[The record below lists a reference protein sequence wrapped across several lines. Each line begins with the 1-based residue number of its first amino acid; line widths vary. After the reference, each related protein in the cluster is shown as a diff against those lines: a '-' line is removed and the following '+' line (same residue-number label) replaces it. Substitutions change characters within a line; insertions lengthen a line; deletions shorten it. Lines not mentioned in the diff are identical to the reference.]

1 MSQIK
6 LKHSGGNSV
15 IIAAP
20 DSNPASDRTL
30 KLPSNA
36 DGTVL
41 TTTNPKAGNIIQVV
55 STTKTDT
62 FTTTSNTFTDVTGLS
77 VDITPSSTSSKILVT
92 VNVTGSGKANQSRA
106 PVRLLRDSTLIGNAT
121 DVGNRNAAF
130 GVLYSI
136 SDDNGISTANIQFLD
151 SPNTT
156 NSVTYKVQIANKNGN
171 SNTIVVNRSY
181 NDSNATTGHRYSSS
195 ITAEEVAG

>member
-1 MSQIK
+1 MSSRLIVNSIRHTGASSDAITLDSAGK
-6 LKHSGGNSV
+6 CSFPNGG
-15 IIAAP
+15 
-20 DSNPASDRTL
+20 
-30 KLPSNA
+30 
-36 DGTVL
+36 
-41 TTTNPKAGNIIQVV
+41 AGKILQVK

-62 FTTTSNTFTDVTGLS
+62 FTTNSNSFVDITGLS
-77 VDITPSSTSSKILVT
+77 VDITPSFTSSKILVT
-92 VNVTGSGKANQSRA
+92 VNVTGSGKAGQSRA

-181 NDSNATTGHRYSSS
+181 NDGNASTGHRYSSS
-195 ITAEEVAG
+195 ITAEEVAA

>member
-1 MSQIK
+1 MTVK
-6 LKHSGGNSV
+6 LVGSTSGSVSLQAPASTSGGAHRV
-15 IIAAP
+15 LTLP
-20 DSNPASDRTL
+20 DVN
-30 KLPSNA
+30 
-36 DGTVL
+36 GTVA
-41 TTTNPKAGNIIQVV
+41 TTATAGKILQVV

-92 VNVTGSGKANQSRA
+92 VNVTGSGRANQSRA

-121 DVGNRNAAF
+121 DVGSRNAAF

-181 NDSNATTGHRYSSS
+181 NDSNASTGHRYSSS
-195 ITAEEVAG
+195 ITAEEVAA